1 MWEQPRTMFTVV
13 AVGLGLLVGCASA
26 PPAPTVSQQ
35 FEAYPFRE
43 AKAKIAIGVNP
54 CTSQERVKEALP
66 AGADY
71 LAGNVLPLQILLR
84 NDGQDDLFFKVEN
97 VRLVWSDGGVR
108 EALSPAQTY
117 EAIKDEAGGM
127 TYVGLFGVFGVPAM
141 LKQRENVMKEVM
153 NASAKDGI
161 IGLQKTVTGVL
172 FYPLHDADTSLRGA
186 KIRLVLQNPASLTE
200 TAFEL
205 PLSGD
210 LPKNRKPE
218 PPKQPT
224 PERR

>member
-1 MWEQPRTMFTVV
+1 MWKQPRTMFTVV

-26 PPAPTVSQQ
+26 PPAPTASQQ
-35 FEAYPFRE
+35 FEAYPFRK

-97 VRLVWSDGGVR
+97 VRLVWSDGAVR
-108 EALSPAQTY
+108 KALTPAQTY
-117 EAIKDEAGGM
+117 EAIKEEAGGM
-127 TYVGLFGVFGVPAM
+127 GYVGFFGVFGIPAM

-153 NASAKDGI
+153 DASAKDGV
-161 IGLQKTVTGVL
+161 IGRQKAVTGVL
-172 FYPLHDADTSLRGA
+172 FYPLLDSDNSLRGT
-186 KIRLVLQNPASLTE
+186 KLRIVVQNPAALTE
-200 TAFEL
+200 TTFEL
-205 PLSGD
+205 PLNGD
-210 LPKNRKPE
+210 LQKDRKPE
-218 PPKQPT
+218 PMKRPT
-224 PERR
+224 GPQ